1 MTLRYRIF
9 IGQTKDFV
17 EKYFSSLENDRKIV
31 KYIVMVMLAHVKT
44 LMRQGIIPTSHGEEI
59 VKILKDLAKSDGEL
73 LYKWIEQS
81 KNSYE
86 DAFEA
91 LEAYLYEF
99 TEADAGYIAI
109 GRSRND
115 HIATVL
121 RLYLRDSIIETLNTL
136 LDVRESLLRKATEL
150 RNVII
155 PFFTHGQVAQC
166 GSASTY
172 FISYEH
178 ALANIWKLLY
188 QGLDLLRENPLGSGA
203 ASGSIINLDR
213 ESAGAMLCL
222 DSSPIPPYYSTG
234 SRLFILHYLNT
245 LSLLMLELSR
255 LAEDM
260 IFLNSLIP
268 NALKVPVEHIATSS
282 IMPHKRN
289 LVTMETVRANAAKVC
304 GLAFGAQS
312 IYKGLPYGYNLD
324 FQEINNVAMQSIDI
338 VQKTLNIIKDFIN
351 GLSIDENL
359 VQKYIE
365 DKPCWSS
372 DLVEYIALASG
383 KPAREVYL
391 NLAKLFKDCGSID
404 SVCISKVLS
413 HFNLTLE
420 NIWNMVKNKPVEINI
435 KKMLEDAWTRL
446 ERDRSNIKNVS
457 LAIEKCTSILLS

>member
-1 MTLRYRIF
+1 
-9 IGQTKDFV
+9 
-17 EKYFSSLENDRKIV
+17 
-31 KYIVMVMLAHVKT
+31 
-44 LMRQGIIPTSHGEEI
+44 
-59 VKILKDLAKSDGEL
+59 
-73 LYKWIEQS
+73 
-81 KNSYE
+81 
-86 DAFEA
+86 
-91 LEAYLYEF
+91 
-99 TEADAGYIAI
+99 
-109 GRSRND
+109 
-115 HIATVL
+115 
-121 RLYLRDSIIETLNTL
+121 
-136 LDVRESLLRKATEL
+136 DVRESLLRKATEL

-178 ALANIWKLLY
+178 TLANIWKLLY

-203 ASGSIINLDR
+203 ASGSVINLDR
-213 ESAGAMLCL
+213 ESVGAMLCL

-260 IFLNSLIP
+260 IFLNSLIS

-289 LVTMETVRANAAKVC
+289 LVTMEIVRANAAKVC

-324 FQEINNVAMQSIDI
+324 FQEINNVVMQSIDI

-359 VQKYIE
+359 VQKFIE

-372 DLVEYIALASG
+372 DLVEYVALASG
-383 KPAREVYL
+383 RPAREVYL

-413 HFNLTLE
+413 HFNLTFE
-420 NIWNMVKNKPVEINI
+420 NIWNMIKNKPVEINI